1 MGLINNEESH
11 FYFFNDKY
19 LTKCLHLYV
28 KSYTINQNKMVAEK
42 LPQEE
47 ESKHMKKRIKSI
59 LAVGVLLTLTV
70 ALSGCSG
77 DKASDSS
84 QIIVGIPQDLEDS
97 LDPHVAVAAG
107 TKEVL
112 FNIYEGLVK
121 PDLDGSLVPAVASEY
136 AVSEDGKTYTF
147 TLREGIKFHNGN
159 LVTVEDIK
167 YSIEKCADTSAGEPL
182 VEAYAAITAVNCIDD
197 KTVEIVLSEENT
209 DFMAYMMT
217 AIIPA
222 DNENPDTNPIGT
234 GPYMYVSRSPQENFV
249 VKRFDEYWGE
259 PASIENVIF
268 KVCANADTIVM
279 DLKGGSID
287 MYARLTSAQVDEL
300 GDSFHIYEGTMNLV
314 QALYLNNAAKP
325 FDDSRV
331 RQAMCY
337 AVNQQEIFDLT
348 FDGKGTE
355 IGSAMF
361 PAFEKYYIEEL
372 KDVYN
377 QDIDKAKA
385 LMKEAG
391 YEDGFSMTI
400 TVPSNYQPHIDTAQV
415 LVEQLKTINIDATI
429 ELVEWSSWLSD
440 VYANRNYQSTIIGVD
455 AAELTARALLDR
467 YVSDADNNFTN
478 FANEEYDTLFD
489 RVIVTTNEEE
499 QIEIYKQMEEI
510 LAKDAAAVYI
520 QDMVQFVALN
530 NKFEGYE
537 FYPLYVQDISRIR
550 EVK

>member
-1 MGLINNEESH
+1 
-11 FYFFNDKY
+11 
-19 LTKCLHLYV
+19 
-28 KSYTINQNKMVAEK
+28 
-42 LPQEE
+42 
-47 ESKHMKKRIKSI
+47 MKKRSKSI
-59 LAVGVLLTLTV
+59 LAVCALLALTV

-121 PDLDGSLVPAVASEY
+121 PDLDGNLVPAVASEY
-136 AVSEDGKTYTF
+136 AISEDGKTYTF

-159 LVTVEDIK
+159 PVTVEDIK

-182 VEAYAAITAVNCIDD
+182 VEAYSAITAVNCIDE

-209 DFMAYMMT
+209 DFLAYMMT

-234 GPYMYVSRSPQENFV
+234 GPYMYVSRSPQENFI

-287 MYARLTSAQVDEL
+287 MYARLTSAQVNEL
-300 GDSFHIYEGTMNLV
+300 GDSFHVYEGTMNLV
-314 QALYLNNAAKP
+314 QALYLNNASKP
-325 FDDSRV
+325 FDDIRV

-361 PAFEKYYIEEL
+361 PSFEKYFIEDL

-415 LVEQLKTINIDATI
+415 LVEQLKQINIDATI

-489 RVIVTTNEEE
+489 SVIVTTDETE
-499 QIEIYKQMEEI
+499 QVKIYKRMEEI
-510 LAKDAAAVYI
+510 LAEDAASVYI
-520 QDMVQFVALN
+520 QDMVEFVALN

-537 FYPLYVQDISRIR
+537 FYPLYIQDISRIR